1 MKNWFKVINA
11 SQRSRV
17 KSSISN
23 YLSASNVTI
32 SPLKK
37 RSDLYV
43 FIYLKRL
50 GDQQNTHQHNF
61 KILLL
66 CKKTPY
72 ILALN
77 FHIFN
82 TIL

>member
-1 MKNWFKVINA
+1 MKNWFKVINT
-11 SQRSRV
+11 SQRSWV

-43 FIYLKRL
+43 FIYSNRL
-50 GDQQNTHQHNF
+50 GEQQNTHQM
-61 KILLL
+61 
-66 CKKTPY
+66 
-72 ILALN
+72 
-77 FHIFN
+77 
-82 TIL
+82 

>member
-1 MKNWFKVINA
+1 MKNWFKVINT

-32 SPLKK
+32 NPLKK

-50 GDQQNTHQHNF
+50 GDQQNIHQM
-61 KILLL
+61 
-66 CKKTPY
+66 
-72 ILALN
+72 
-77 FHIFN
+77 
-82 TIL
+82 